1 LKPVRVRPAAEAD
14 IEDAFQWYENQ
25 RAGLGLAF
33 LAGLRAV
40 FEQIAQQPRAHAM
53 IHRDVRRAL
62 LVKFPYGVFYREYP
76 EAIVVVAVMHARRA
90 PARWQSRK

>member
-1 LKPVRVRPAAEAD
+1 MKPVRVRPAAEAD

-25 RAGLGLAF
+25 RAGLGKSF
-33 LAGLRAV
+33 LAGLRIV
-40 FEQIAQQPRAHAM
+40 FEQIAQQPRTHGV

-62 LVKFPYGVFYREYP
+62 LQKFPYGVFFREYP

-90 PARWQSRK
+90 PIRWQVR